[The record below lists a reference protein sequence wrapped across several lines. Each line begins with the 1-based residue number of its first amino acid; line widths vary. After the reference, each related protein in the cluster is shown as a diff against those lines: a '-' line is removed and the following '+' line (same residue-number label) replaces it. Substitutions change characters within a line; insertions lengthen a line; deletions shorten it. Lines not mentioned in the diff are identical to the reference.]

1 IEKRKV
7 KVLFD
12 TPFDEIKGICEDKE
26 GNIFFSAARGVDRD
40 RTGSKSSSFEP
51 FLKSRKK
58 AAKKPPPEKSILYC
72 LHTNGLVDRVW
83 ASKEEYIY
91 TAAYDK
97 KDDSVLIGTGNFG
110 RVYRVKEDGTFSIVY
125 ESESAQVFK
134 IAGKSSGFTVISN
147 NTAAIAQIEERL
159 NNTGSYFSEVFDLE
173 IQSKLGR
180 LYWDASSQTKPAV
193 TLSIRAGNSN
203 IPDKTWN
210 DWSAPFS
217 QPENSTVNI
226 QGMRYFQ
233 VKAVLNSL
241 NSGKSPHLDNF
252 RVYYMQSNLSPK
264 VERIGIYKIKAKTV
278 RPPDKK
284 NEKKKEKK
292 DKYLLVRWLAKDP
305 NGDKLKY
312 DIFLQKTGDSSW
324 ILVKE
329 NLTETK
335 LELDTEL
342 FEDGKYLL
350 KVEAGDSFAN
360 PPAAAKSHAKISNPF
375 IIDSTAPFIED
386 FTLQRSQVNFS
397 VKDLT
402 SLIAKV
408 LYSFDG
414 ELWYPIFPKD
424 KINDSKTENFSFN
437 FASHKQHRSLR
448 AKKFIF
454 IKVVDEFDNYKV
466 FQREIK

>member
-1 IEKRKV
+1 
-7 KVLFD
+7 
-12 TPFDEIKGICEDKE
+12 
-26 GNIFFSAARGVDRD
+26 
-40 RTGSKSSSFEP
+40 
-51 FLKSRKK
+51 
-58 AAKKPPPEKSILYC
+58 
-72 LHTNGLVDRVW
+72 
-83 ASKEEYIY
+83 
-91 TAAYDK
+91 
-97 KDDSVLIGTGNFG
+97 
-110 RVYRVKEDGTFSIVY
+110 
-125 ESESAQVFK
+125 
-134 IAGKSSGFTVISN
+134 
-147 NTAAIAQIEERL
+147 
-159 NNTGSYFSEVFDLE
+159 
-173 IQSKLGR
+173 
-180 LYWDASSQTKPAV
+180 
-193 TLSIRAGNSN
+193 
-203 IPDKTWN
+203 
-210 DWSAPFS
+210 
-217 QPENSTVNI
+217 
-226 QGMRYFQ
+226 M
-233 VKAVLNSL
+233 
-241 NSGKSPHLDNF
+241 
-252 RVYYMQSNLSPK
+252 
-264 VERIGIYKIKAKTV
+264 
-278 RPPDKK
+278 
-284 NEKKKEKK
+284 
-292 DKYLLVRWLAKDP
+292 
-305 NGDKLKY
+305 KY